1 MRTARPFFTSLFA
14 FAMFIV
20 PLASASA
27 QSLVTEARPTALSAA
42 RPTLMYQG
50 AGTFDAAQ
58 RERRNARLLEQVG
71 PAHGLVPASAA
82 NHADGFETSGFAQ
95 FMSSTPGRILRVVA
109 GAGMIAGGLAADSD
123 FGTGVAIVGAVP
135 LLAGTFDFCVLSPL
149 FGGPFSGKAIRAA
162 GK

>member
-1 MRTARPFFTSLFA
+1 MRTTSSFLTSLFCLT
-14 FAMFIV
+14 MFIV
-20 PLASASA
+20 PLTSASA
-27 QSLVTEARPTALSAA
+27 QSFAA
-42 RPTLMYQG
+42 EGRLADVQADRTTVVLQR

-58 RERRNARLLEQVG
+58 EKRRSARLLEQ
-71 PAHGLVPASAA
+71 AWQAQGLAPASPASSV
-82 NHADGFETSGFAQ
+82 DGFETSGFAQ

-109 GAGMIAGGLAADSD
+109 GAGMIAGGIAADSD
-123 FGTGVAIVGAVP
+123 FGTGLAVAGAVP